1 MNDGEAFVYQD
12 IAADAVRLL
21 YLSKDGDEMTIK
33 LLAFSID
40 KVPEYHAL
48 SYTWDGQIRD
58 RVIECDRASLAVTSN
73 VQIVLPYLLQRYGNH
88 YVWIDGV
95 CINQDNVE
103 EKNLQIP
110 LMRTIYSK
118 AVAVVVWLGVGD
130 AIIHEAIKEVPVMLP
145 KISKFDGRL
154 GLDDTRLSSQGLPV
168 SSSSV
173 WCGIHDLLSK
183 SWFSRVWVF
192 QEAVLSKRLE
202 ILCGDHVIEA
212 NTLISFVQRL
222 STESMSG
229 LTRGGQV
236 EPGNIAVTR
245 GVAMLEKISLYMRW
259 RALNQR
265 FSCLTLLEIGRELS
279 TTEDVDKVY
288 GLLGLVPDSLRV
300 QLDIDKARL
309 PAEVYVEVAKYDIAN
324 EPILNIL
331 QLASSNQPLAG
342 LPSWCPNF
350 AGPRK
355 TSTLGG
361 HARGYHAGFEDRIYD
376 TFPFQAT
383 ISQTNNLLKL
393 RVFPLDEVTEV
404 IEPGWSWIQS
414 PDIAP
419 NLAAASQTLVW
430 EDKCLKLSQ
439 QVYHSGSSETVPE
452 PHWRALIANK
462 LYEKKCVSDQQEA
475 YALMR
480 LSLAIVSA
488 KARQP
493 ERAHEIGTAL
503 TDAQARAVEEYM
515 RAAQAACNERC
526 FFNTR
531 DGRIGLGERGVKV
544 GDLIYVALN
553 AWTPFILRPNKTVTA
568 TYKLIGE
575 AYVHGLMNSEAFGIV
590 GENAWETIYLE

>member
-1 MNDGEAFVYQD
+1 MNDDEAYVYKD

-21 YLSKDGDEMTIK
+21 YLSKDGDEMTSK
-33 LLAFSID
+33 LSAFSID
-40 KVPEYHAL
+40 KLPEYHAL

-58 RVIECDRASLAVTSN
+58 RNIECDRASLAVTSN
-73 VQIVLPYLLQRYGNH
+73 IQIILPYLLQRYGNH
-88 YVWIDGV
+88 YLWIDAV
-95 CINQDNVE
+95 CINQDNVK
-103 EKNLQIP
+103 EKNVQIP

-118 AVAVVVWLGVGD
+118 AVAVDVWLGVGD
-130 AIIHEAIKEVPVMLP
+130 AIIHKAIKEVPAMLP
-145 KISKFDGRL
+145 KMSKFDGRL
-154 GLDDTRLSSQGLPV
+154 GLDDSRLSSQGLPV
-168 SSSSV
+168 SSSPV

-202 ILCGDHVIEA
+202 VLCGDQAIEA
-212 NTLISFVQRL
+212 NTLISFVQGL
-222 STESMSG
+222 SSESMSG

-236 EPGNIAVTR
+236 EPGNVAVTR
-245 GVAMLEKISLYMRW
+245 GMAMLQKISLYMRW
-259 RALNQR
+259 RAIDQR
-265 FSCLTLLEIGRELS
+265 FSFLTLVEIGRELS
-279 TTEDVDKVY
+279 ATKDVDKVY
-288 GLLGLVPDSLRV
+288 GLLGLAPDSLRV
-300 QLDIDKARL
+300 QLDIDTAKS

-376 TFPFQAT
+376 SFPFQAT
-383 ISQTNNLLKL
+383 ISQTNNLLEL
-393 RVFPLDEVTEV
+393 RGSPLDEVTEV

-414 PDIAP
+414 PEIAP

-430 EDKCLKLSQ
+430 ENKCLKLSQ
-439 QVYHSGSSETVPE
+439 QTYHSGSSDTVPE
-452 PHWRALIANK
+452 PHWRTLIANK
-462 LYEKKCVSDQQEA
+462 LNEEKCVSDQQEA

-493 ERAHEIGTAL
+493 ERAHEIGTTM
-503 TDAQARAVEEYM
+503 TDAQARAVEDYM
-515 RAAQAACNERC
+515 RAAQAACNGRC

-544 GDLIYVALN
+544 RDLVYVVLN
-553 AWTPFILRPNKTVTA
+553 AWTPFILRPNKRVAA
-568 TYKLIGE
+568 TYRLIGE
-575 AYVHGLMNSEAFGIV
+575 AYVHGLMSSEAFGIV
-590 GENAWETIYLE
+590 DENAWESIYLE